1 LIIAAALHFPNRE
14 EVDLV
19 ATVKFNVV
27 VVTEVL
33 EVRDETTKAAV
44 CTGKLTFAPSWPRTW
59 KEVRESGAE
68 MGMAKG

>member
-1 LIIAAALHFPNRE
+1 LIIGAALHFPNRE

-27 VVTEVL
+27 VVTEVREVR

-44 CTGKLTFAPSWPRTW
+44 CTEKLTFAPP
-59 KEVRESGAE
+59 
-68 MGMAKG
+68 

>member
-1 LIIAAALHFPNRE
+1 
-14 EVDLV
+14 
-19 ATVKFNVV
+19 VKFNVV